1 MWSFQNPVKIIFGPN
16 QFYNLDTI
24 IACRKYTLITYPNS
38 PFNEL
43 AQKLEK
49 SAGPPTHIINDVAP
63 NPDYE
68 LLRMQTEKSIA
79 ACSIPQVFSTLRHIQ
94 EKIYYNAAGS

>member
-1 MWSFQNPVKIIFGPN
+1 MWSFQNPVKIIFGQN
-16 QFYNLDTI
+16 QFYNLDRI
-24 IACRKYTLITYPNS
+24 IAGRKYALITYPNS

-49 SAGPPTHIINDVAP
+49 SAGAPTLVIKNVAP

-68 LLRMQTEKSIA
+68 ILRRQTE
-79 ACSIPQVFSTLRHIQ
+79 TLKNRLDKTDVLVALGGGTFYSLQRHHI
-94 EKIYYNAAGS
+94 